1 MKVTTNVMA
10 DEVGLIGRCGSRSFN
25 GEWGSFCRL
34 FATAIAQSV
43 TVASVSSI
51 AERTVVSAVAQS
63 VAVSAVD
70 GLSIAKVIASLQL
83 SGVVAFLSK
92 AGRNQRHHQ
101 QSLKHE
107 SNGNEIH
114 SFGSDR
120 TTYHCKTS
128 HFGCLR
134 EVASRLKGKRRVC
147 VDLLKSAPIYTNP
160 YQHAKK
166 RLKSSTLGGGM
177 EQRIKSS

>member
-1 MKVTTNVMA
+1 MFYLNEHNHNVMA

-43 TVASVSSI
+43 AVASVSSI
-51 AERTVVSAVAQS
+51 AVRTVVSAVAQS

-83 SGVVAFLSK
+83 RGIATFLSK
-92 AGRNQRHHQ
+92 AGRNLRRHQ

-107 SNGNEIH
+107 TFGNEMW
-114 SFGSDR
+114 
-120 TTYHCKTS
+120 
-128 HFGCLR
+128 
-134 EVASRLKGKRRVC
+134 
-147 VDLLKSAPIYTNP
+147 TNI
-160 YQHAKK
+160 
-166 RLKSSTLGGGM
+166 TVWV
-177 EQRIKSS
+177 